1 MQKAYRLR
9 RRGQFRYVYRKG
21 KTAGQP
27 CLTLSYVKAGRLQA
41 GFSVSKKVGG
51 AVVRNRVKRRMR
63 EYFRLQIPQLKG
75 GYYVFSAR
83 LPAAQADYHPLAKEM
98 EKLMRR
104 MQLYKEQA

>member
-1 MQKAYRLR
+1 MQKVYRLC
-9 RRGQFRYVYRKG
+9 RRGQFHYVYRKG

-27 CLTLSYVKAGRLQA
+27 CLTLSYIRAGRLQA

-63 EYFRLQIPQLKG
+63 EYFRLQIPKLKA

-83 LPAAQADYHPLAKEM
+83 LPAAQADYHDLARDM
-98 EKLMRR
+98 EKLMKR
-104 MQLYKEQA
+104 MQLYREQA